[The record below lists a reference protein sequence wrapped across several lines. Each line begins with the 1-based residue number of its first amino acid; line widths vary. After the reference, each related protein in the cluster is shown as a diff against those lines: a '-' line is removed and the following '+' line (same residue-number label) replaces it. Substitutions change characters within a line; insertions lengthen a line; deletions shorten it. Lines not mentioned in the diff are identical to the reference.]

1 MGAEGH
7 LIRDAPLF
15 LFFLNM
21 NDHEF
26 TRISHELIGFEQK
39 RTTTNLTLPKT
50 NKQFPKTNKQ
60 FPKTNKLLPK
70 NNKQLPENNKQLPK
84 TNKQFP
90 KTNKFSNKKTKQLT
104 RGRNGIAA
112 YGTTTTR
119 TKQHEARG

>member
-1 MGAEGH
+1 VGAEGH

-50 NKQFPKTNKQ
+50 NKQFPKTNK
-60 FPKTNKLLPK
+60 
-70 NNKQLPENNKQLPK
+70 
-84 TNKQFP
+84 
-90 KTNKFSNKKTKQLT
+90 FSNKKTKQLT
-104 RGRNGIAA
+104 RGRDGIAA